1 MATAMR
7 SFERYV
13 VLLLV
18 LSFQALGQVKIAR
31 DGDRITVDIQGKP
44 FTALYITGTETTKPY
59 FHPVRAASGTIVTR
73 RYPME
78 TVEGELR
85 NEKHQRGLW
94 FSHGDVNGL
103 DFWDNE
109 ASYTTPNRGFI
120 VLDRVIG
127 LTSGEKTGSIEA
139 SFKWV
144 DPKQKALI
152 EETRKMVFYSDPALR
167 IIDFN
172 IALQAIEKV
181 TFNDTKEGTFGLR
194 LAPGLEAP
202 TRNAPALPKRTGMM
216 VNSNGQEGEPNC
228 WGKRANW
235 VDMDGEVDGEKL
247 GVAIFD
253 SPGNPGHPT
262 YWHVRGYGLLAAN
275 IFGRRAFERNEAV
288 NGSRTLEPGETLT
301 FRYRVVV
308 HPGDYQAANIA
319 ALYDKYAA
327 MK

>member
-1 MATAMR
+1 MQSCAR
-7 SFERYV
+7 SV
-13 VLLLV
+13 VLSLL
-18 LSFQALGQVKIAR
+18 LSLHASAQVKIAR
-31 DGDRITVDIQGKP
+31 DGDRITVDVQGKP
-44 FTALYITGTETTKPY
+44 FTALYIAGAETTKPY

-78 TVEGELR
+78 SVEGELR

-127 LTSGEKTGSIEA
+127 LTSGDKTGSIEA
-139 SFKWV
+139 RFKWV

-167 IIDFN
+167 IIDFD
-172 IALQAIEKV
+172 ITLRAIEKV
-181 TFNDTKEGTFGLR
+181 TFGDTKEGTFGMR
-194 LAPGLEAP
+194 LAAGLEAP
-202 TRNAPALPKRTGMM
+202 TRNAPALPKRTGRM
-216 VNSNGQEGEPNC
+216 VNSNGQEGEPDC

-235 VDMDGEVDGEKL
+235 VDMSGDVEAEKL

-253 SPGNPGHPT
+253 YPTNPGHPT
-262 YWHVRGYGLLAAN
+262 YWHVRGYGLFAAN
-275 IFGRRAFERNEAV
+275 IFGVRAFERNPAL
-288 NGSRTLEPGETLT
+288 NGSRTLEPGETLH

-308 HPGDYQAANIA
+308 HPGDSQAAKIA
-319 ALYDKYAA
+319 ALYDTYAA

>member
-1 MATAMR
+1 MR
-7 SFERYV
+7 CFKKHPV
-13 VLLLV
+13 IVLIVFLLG
-18 LSFQALGQVKIAR
+18 LPAFGQVKVAR
-31 DGDRITVDIQGKP
+31 DGDRITVDVQGKP
-44 FTALYITGTETTKPY
+44 FTALYIAGAETTKPY

-78 TVEGELR
+78 MVEGELR

-144 DPKQKALI
+144 DMKNKPLL
-152 EETRKMVFYSDPALR
+152 EETRKMVFYSHPALR
-167 IIDFN
+167 IIDFD
-172 IALQAIEKV
+172 ITLKAIEKV
-181 TFNDTKEGTFGLR
+181 VFNDSKEGTFGMR
-194 LAPGLEAP
+194 LAAGLEAP
-202 TRNAPALPKRTGMM
+202 TRKAPASPKRTGRM
-216 VNSNGQEGEPNC
+216 VNSNGKEGEADC

-235 VDMDGEVDGEKL
+235 VDMFGEVEGEKL
-247 GVAIFD
+247 GVAIFYHPS
-253 SPGNPGHPT
+253 SPQHPT
-262 YWHVRGYGLLAAN
+262 YWHVRGYGLFAAN
-275 IFGRRAFERNEAV
+275 IFGVKAFERNPALD
-288 NGSRTLEPGETLT
+288 GSKTLEPGQTMS
-301 FRYRVVV
+301 FRYRVLV
-308 HPGDYQAANIA
+308 HPGDYQTANVA
-319 ALYDKYAA
+319 GLYEEYAA

>member
-1 MATAMR
+1 MQSSVR
-7 SFERYV
+7 SV
-13 VLLLV
+13 VFCLLLS
-18 LSFQALGQVKIAR
+18 LHMSGQVRIAR
-31 DGDRITVDIQGKP
+31 DGDRIVVDIQGKP
-44 FTALYITGTETTKPY
+44 FTALYIAGAETTKPY

-78 TVEGELR
+78 SVEGELR

-109 ASYTTPNRGFI
+109 VSYTTPNRGFI

-127 LTSGEKTGSIEA
+127 LTSGDKTGSIA
-139 SFKWV
+139 VSFKWV
-144 DPKQKALI
+144 DPKQKALL
-152 EETRKMVFYSDPALR
+152 EENRKMVFYSDPALR
-167 IIDFN
+167 TIDFD
-172 IALQAIEKV
+172 ITLRAIEKV
-181 TFNDTKEGTFGLR
+181 TFNDTKEGTFGMR

-202 TRNAPALPKRTGMM
+202 TRNAPALPKRTGTM

-235 VDMDGEVDGEKL
+235 VDIFGEVEGERL

-253 SPGNPGHPT
+253 HSSNPGHPT
-262 YWHVRGYGLLAAN
+262 YWHVRGYGLFAAN
-275 IFGRRAFERNEAV
+275 IFGISAFERDPSR
-288 NGSRTLEPGETLT
+288 NGAQTLQPGETLN
-301 FRYRVVV
+301 FRYRVIV
-308 HPGDYQAANIA
+308 HSGDYRTANIA
-319 ALYDKYAA
+319 ALYDAYAT

>member
-1 MATAMR
+1 MR
-7 SFERYV
+7 SAA
-13 VLLLV
+13 LV
-18 LSFQALGQVKIAR
+18 LMLSFSAFAQVRIAR
-31 DGDRITVDIQGKP
+31 DGDRITVDINGKP
-44 FTALYITGTETTKPY
+44 FTALYIAGAETTKPY

-78 TVEGELR
+78 TFEGELH

-94 FSHGDVNGL
+94 FSHGDVNGV

-120 VLDRVIG
+120 KLDRVIG
-127 LTSGEKTGSIEA
+127 LTGGEKTGSIEA

-144 DPKQKALI
+144 DPKETPLI
-152 EETRKMVFYSDPALR
+152 EETRKMVFYADPELR

-172 IALQAIEKV
+172 IVLKAIEKV
-181 TFNDTKEGTFGLR
+181 TFNDTKEGTFGMR

-202 TRNAPALPKRTGMM
+202 TRNAPPLPKRTGVM
-216 VNSNGQEGEPNC
+216 VNSNGQEGEANC

-235 VDMDGEVDGEKL
+235 VDISGDVEGEKL

-253 SPGNPGHPT
+253 HPSNPGHPT
-262 YWHVRGYGLLAAN
+262 YWHVRSYGLFAAN
-275 IFGRRAFERNEAV
+275 IFGRRAFERDQNV
-288 NGSRTLEPGETLT
+288 NGARTLAPGEMLT
-301 FRYRVVV
+301 FRYRVIV
-308 HPGDYQAANIA
+308 HPGDSAAAKIA

-327 MK
+327 TR